1 MRQQPIKLSVRPA
14 PACVCVRSPSLAGMG
29 SQGSPPREAVPD
41 QPPWRKGLSGRD
53 RASIGPVW
61 RSADPCGGLRCS
73 AGLSSRSG
81 CARGV
86 SQVSRPERLGG
97 GGSGDAS
104 LSLRP
109 GSPSLRPK
117 SGGWEKGYGKGSG
130 QERTGVGRTIP
141 LGEGRVY
148 PSVCVCARVCC
159 VFWPGAG
166 CTVAGCFC
174 VPASMCL
181 FVPWSQGSILR
192 PQVYMYVPAGVW
204 TLGLDDHCVFV
215 FTTLGHSTFAFP
227 CMVHFCF

>member
-29 SQGSPPREAVPD
+29 AQGSPPREAVPD

-117 SGGWEKGYGKGSG
+117 SGGWEKGYGKRKRARENRGWEDDPFG
-130 QERTGVGRTIP
+130 GGARIP
-141 LGEGRVY
+141 ECLRVCACVLCILAWCGLHGCRLFLCTCEHV
-148 PSVCVCARVCC
+148 SVCSLESGLNSA
-159 VFWPGAG
+159 
-166 CTVAGCFC
+166 
-174 VPASMCL
+174 
-181 FVPWSQGSILR
+181 
-192 PQVYMYVPAGVW
+192 PAGVHVRASR
-204 TLGLDDHCVFV
+204 GLD
-215 FTTLGHSTFAFP
+215 LGA
-227 CMVHFCF
+227 